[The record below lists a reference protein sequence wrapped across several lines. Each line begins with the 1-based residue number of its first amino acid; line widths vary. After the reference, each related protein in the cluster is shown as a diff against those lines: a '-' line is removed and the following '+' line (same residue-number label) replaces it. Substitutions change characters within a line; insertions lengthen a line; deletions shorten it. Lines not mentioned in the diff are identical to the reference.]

1 MNRFT
6 QSFFLALLLTGC
18 SSEEDDTDSNPNM
31 GGQFGEETDGWGCV
45 ATEEI
50 SVTLDETTV
59 LGFSAGEMLDLAQ
72 GSHDTTLVWA
82 DNTTTPLNLT
92 VANPTNARVILYT
105 FDPGDGGIE
114 PDMACQNALVIDI
127 DLSVSTDDGALAEAW
142 STELT
147 QWEGGVPGVF
157 ESLDELHGSLN
168 IQDWATED
176 FDSITAD
183 LNATFDETGP
193 SGDLSGQGEM
203 YFGDDSDSDSTV
215 MVSRFEIA
223 VFGTEAEW

>member
-31 GGQFGEETDGWGCV
+31 GGQFGEEGDGWGCTD
-45 ATEEI
+45 TEEI
-50 SVTLDETTV
+50 PVNLDEVTV
-59 LGFSAGEMLDLAQ
+59 LGFTAGDILDLAQ

-105 FDPGDGGIE
+105 FDAGDGGME
-114 PDMACQNALVIDI
+114 PDLACPNALVIDI

-142 STELT
+142 STELI
-147 QWEGGVPGVF
+147 QWEGGAPAVF
-157 ESLDELHGSLN
+157 VSLDELHGSLN
-168 IQDWATED
+168 IGDWTTEA
-176 FDSITAD
+176 FDSVTAD

-193 SGDLSGQGEM
+193 SGDISGQGEM
-203 YFGDDSDSDSTV
+203 SFEDDSDSDSTV
-215 MVSRFEIA
+215 SVTRFEIA
-223 VFGTEAEW
+223 VFGEDTW